1 MGSWGL
7 DAILSFLRYERARDN
22 AKATNRR
29 KLWPLKILGQTAA
42 STASR
47 TCLWIIVRS
56 SAHCPQERHPW
67 GHMGSFFLLKLIYC
81 LPGTR
86 SLHFCDLLIGHPWL
100 QIQIIDPNHISLRRK
115 SRILLPEGF
124 HRLGLRLKSLC
135 LINCKDLDI
144 WFPTGTVRKT
154 ESELYQKYIC
164 TYVYIVSFQ
173 NLF

>member
-100 QIQIIDPNHISLRRK
+100 QIQIIDPNHISLRRV
-115 SRILLPEGF
+115 GF
-124 HRLGLRLKSLC
+124 SYQKDF
-135 LINCKDLDI
+135 IDLDSDLRVYVSSI
-144 WFPTGTVRKT
+144 AKT
-154 ESELYQKYIC
+154 STSDSPLEL
-164 TYVYIVSFQ
+164 
-173 NLF
+173 

>member
-29 KLWPLKILGQTAA
+29 KLWLLKILGQTAA

-100 QIQIIDPNHISLRRK
+100 QIQIIDPNHISLRRV
-115 SRILLPEGF
+115 GF
-124 HRLGLRLKSLC
+124 SYQKDF
-135 LINCKDLDI
+135 IDLDSDLRVYVSSI
-144 WFPTGTVRKT
+144 AKT
-154 ESELYQKYIC
+154 STSDSPLEL
-164 TYVYIVSFQ
+164 
-173 NLF
+173 